1 MRLELGGEK
10 WGSVYILK
18 GEYVVLAGEL
28 DMMCER
34 MDLLFSEVR
43 RKTSEGRQIRN
54 LLLNMSRVHV

>member
-1 MRLELGGEK
+1 MRLDLGGEK

-18 GEYVVLAGEL
+18 GEHVVLAGEL
-28 DMMCER
+28 DMCER
-34 MDLLFSEVR
+34 MDLLFSEIR

>member
-28 DMMCER
+28 DVMCER
-34 MDLLFSEVR
+34 MDLLFSER